1 MVLPLLIRYALLA
14 ASRRWTVEVSLS
26 ALVVALL
33 FLLCVLL
40 NQLAGDAL
48 PPAKIQLA
56 LFVNRP

>member
-1 MVLPLLIRYALLA
+1 MVLPLLIRYALSA

-26 ALVVALL
+26 ALAVAL
-33 FLLCVLL
+33 LLCVLL

>member
-14 ASRRWTVEVSLS
+14 ANRRWTVEVSVS
-26 ALVVALL
+26 TLVVALL

-40 NQLAGDAL
+40 DQLAGGVP

-56 LFVNRP
+56 LLP